1 MTNTEQVRNYLKY
14 YKAEADDA
22 ERTFDQRSRHIQEM
36 SSEKIDLFGGHA
48 ISQTADIV
56 KECQRTCEDL
66 YASYQT
72 IVKMVDEKCRPLL
85 TDELETIA
93 IKEVADFLQM
103 LNDESEIDND
113 FAASFNAAHH
123 REIAT
128 VHFSPA
134 IESRMIQKYWKS
146 AYFERPDRVEAE
158 KKQKQNQEKEKQK
171 ELENRRKEFE
181 EKQAKYEKDY
191 EVWKLEYERVSAQRK
206 EWISKQ
212 ILCEKEIQ
220 IQNIQHS
227 LKMKQQR
234 EKDNYKLAQTRVKL
248 LSSLSANTLLSKKT
262 SLTLKES
269 LNEANVR
276 LNKIE
281 MLLTQIE
288 EQDRQQISVPDETM
302 KKFEE
307 KFTVQAEAIFPCP
320 EKPHRPFNPF
330 TENANPT
337 RMQLENTEY
346 KEYIYSIIEK
356 DGPCTINDIS
366 NKHPELDLTN
376 QRLTSLLT
384 SLYKDG
390 YLSRYV
396 EKRQAYFS
404 VNTEEQVDGNRAKTV
419 SATSGSS
426 RKPTQMQIENER
438 QKKAICTFLET
449 NGTCTVSN
457 LMERCPELRG
467 LTNARVTSLVTSLYR
482 DGIIDRTVENHMA
495 YFSLNK

>member
-1 MTNTEQVRNYLKY
+1 MTNTEQIRNYLKY

-22 ERTFDQRSRHIQEM
+22 ERTFDQRSRYIQKI
-36 SSEKIDLFGGHA
+36 SSEKIDLSGGYA

-103 LNDESEIDND
+103 LNDESEIDNN
-113 FAASFNAAHH
+113 FAASLNAAYH

-128 VHFSPA
+128 VHFSPT
-134 IESRMIQKYWKS
+134 IENRMIQKYWKS

-171 ELENRRKEFE
+171 ELENKRKEFE

-191 EVWKLEYERVSAQRK
+191 EVWKFEYEKILAQRK
-206 EWISKQ
+206 EWISTQ

-220 IQNIQHS
+220 LQNIQHS

-262 SLTLKES
+262 SLALKES
-269 LNEANVR
+269 LNEANAR

-281 MLLTQIE
+281 MLLTQIK
-288 EQDRQQISVPDETM
+288 EQHRQQISVPDETM

-307 KFTVQAEAIFPCP
+307 KFTVQAETIFPCL
-320 EKPHRPFNPF
+320 EKPHRPFDPF
-330 TENANPT
+330 AENQKPT
-337 RMQLENTEY
+337 RIQLENTEY

-366 NKHPELDLTN
+366 NKYPELNLTN

-396 EKRQAYFS
+396 KNRQAYFS
-404 VNTEEQVDGNRAKTV
+404 VDAENQM
-419 SATSGSS
+419 SGSS
-426 RKPTQMQIENER
+426 HRQIENER

-449 NGTCTVSN
+449 NGICTVSE
-457 LMERCPELRG
+457 LAEKCPELKG
-467 LTNARVTSLVTSLYR
+467 LSNTRITALVTNLYR
-482 DGIIDRTVENHMA
+482 DSIIERTVKDRKA
-495 YFSLNK
+495 YFSLPK